1 MTAEL
6 NRYGG
11 SSTVTVVFLVGS
23 KSLGV
28 FFFFFDRNMAQRV
41 FRNVC
46 GFVEKKTLKTFGACA
61 GY

>member
-28 FFFFFDRNMAQRV
+28 FFFFLTEIWLKEFLEM
-41 FRNVC
+41 
-46 GFVEKKTLKTFGACA
+46 FVALLKKKL
-61 GY
+61 